1 MFDMVP
7 WTAEEV
13 DGSDLQEDGNPQGV
27 SELSS
32 PLHPEVTPGA
42 KVAAVKHLLARP
54 SAGEGTD
61 SKQQFTTPVLQPP
74 P

>member
-7 WTAEEV
+7 WPAEEA

-42 KVAAVKHLLARP
+42 KMAAVKHLLARP
-54 SAGEGTD
+54 SAGEEAD
-61 SKQQFTTPVLQPP
+61 SKQCFSHADLKPA
-74 P
+74 